1 MSPIFELRSRIAEMA
16 SGIADLECQLAELRE
31 RKRRLDGEL
40 QAIIHPILTIPVEI
54 TAEILC
60 HAAAG
65 SPIKRILALTS
76 VCQCALWRSVAL
88 STPRLWNAYYHDAR
102 SRHRDPVNL
111 LQLWLS
117 RSGNL
122 PLSISVDVFDDRERI
137 LALLARHI
145 ARWHQV
151 DLCGMR
157 SCECEALENLKE
169 VLPSLVL

>member
-1 MSPIFELRSRIAEMA
+1 MTRSSDLRSRIAH
-16 SGIADLECQLAELRE
+16 ADICIAELE
-31 RKRRLDGEL
+31 RQLTELCAHKTQLEAEL
-40 QAIIHPILTIPVEI
+40 QAIVYPILTIPAEI

-60 HAAAG
+60 HAAAD
-65 SPIKRILALTS
+65 SSIKRILALTS
-76 VCQCALWRSVAL
+76 VCALWRSVAL
-88 STPRLWNAYYHDAR
+88 STPRLWNASYHAAR

-122 PLSISVDVFDDRERI
+122 PLSISVDVFDDRERM
-137 LALLARHI
+137 LALLTSHI

-157 SCECEALENLKE
+157 SCGCEALENLKE